1 MKKLIYAIVDTKQ
14 DASVRLMK
22 TLEGI
27 RGVSGSALEIVLF
40 NFRPDVTGISAV
52 SSDVDRKD
60 IIPNNTNTIEYAGV
74 IDKLF
79 QQFTLLP
86 VRFGSL
92 MESNEIIEKLLE
104 RNYKEIQQN
113 LQKVEN
119 KCEIGLKVF
128 CDPEKFH
135 AELRAKAEV
144 EVQKSV
150 FQEKDEAANE
160 NSIYRNYLIK
170 KLKIFRFEES
180 LSGYVDNIIEEI
192 TKHLVPLDT
201 IWKFKKT
208 TTAANIIDAVFLIEK
223 EAKREKNAVLIQSV
237 KELQNKY
244 PGLSFV
250 LIGPWPPYS
259 FVDITLK

>member
-1 MKKLIYAIVDTKQ
+1 MNTVA
-14 DASVRLMK
+14 
-22 TLEGI
+22 GI
-27 RGVSGSALEIVLF
+27 RGISGAGLEAVF
-40 NFRPDVTGISAV
+40 SNCHPDVTGISAV
-52 SSDVDRKD
+52 VSDADRKD

-86 VRFGSL
+86 VRYGSL
-92 MESNEIIEKLLE
+92 MESNGIVEKLLE

-119 KCEIGLKVF
+119 KCEFGLKVF
-128 CDPEKFH
+128 CDSEKLH

-144 EVQKSV
+144 QKSM
-150 FQEKDEAANE
+150 FEEKDDEVSE
-160 NSIYRNYLIK
+160 NSIYKDYLIK
-170 KLKIFRFEES
+170 KLKIFRFEEL

-201 IWKFKKT
+201 IRKFKKMP
-208 TTAANIIDAVFLIEK
+208 TAANIIDADFLIDK
-223 EAKREKNAVLIQSV
+223 EVQWKKKDVLIRSV
-237 KELQNKY
+237 KELQDKY

-250 LIGPWPPYS
+250 LSGPWPPYN